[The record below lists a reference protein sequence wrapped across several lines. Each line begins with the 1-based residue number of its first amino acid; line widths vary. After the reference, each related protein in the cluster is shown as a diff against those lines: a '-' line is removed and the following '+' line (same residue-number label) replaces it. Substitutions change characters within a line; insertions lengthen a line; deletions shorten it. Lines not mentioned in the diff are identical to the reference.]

1 MFHGIS
7 AIISGFW
14 GLGIRLTTDHLESTG
29 NFHSQTATADII
41 DVSMKWFVKAKK
53 LQTWINMVHWT
64 TLTFCYD
71 SLLNDRFLYHLQTF
85 LQNKLAN
92 PCIVRDTDSS
102 NDSNTLDSWDIL
114 RPCVWKE
121 TQNIWPFRVKGKM
134 MTLQILDTL
143 QKKNLCWLV
152 DITIDTKRLKD

>member
-41 DVSMKWFVKAKK
+41 DASMKWFVKAKK

-71 SLLNDRFLYHLQTF
+71 SLLNDSFFCIISRHFSKTSWQIPALSGTRIPAMIQTP
-85 LQNKLAN
+85 LI
-92 PCIVRDTDSS
+92 PET
-102 NDSNTLDSWDIL
+102 SWDPVSEKRPKIYGRFESKEKWWFTIANL
-114 RPCVWKE
+114 RYPA
-121 TQNIWPFRVKGKM
+121 
-134 MTLQILDTL
+134 
-143 QKKNLCWLV
+143 KKN
-152 DITIDTKRLKD
+152 K